1 LTCAAG
7 KYDYGLEKP
16 TRMGYAHP
24 EDAATFKDQLK
35 IPPKRQAKGGRRKM
49 VKEVNQRSH
58 APKM

>member
-1 LTCAAG
+1 
-7 KYDYGLEKP
+7 
-16 TRMGYAHP
+16 MGYAHP